1 MGHPCK
7 ISVPRDPRDHCY
19 GRDVQKFGK
28 IRTSNFEYLNSGG
41 PYSGPM
47 GHPCKISVPCE
58 HCYGCNLQKFEKFGK
73 IRNSKFELRISE

>member
-41 PYSGPM
+41 PSPAHM
-47 GHPCKISVPCE
+47 DHSCKFLASWDANCDRDAQSHTVTDTGDQVAII
-58 HCYGCNLQKFEKFGK
+58 Y
-73 IRNSKFELRISE
+73 